1 MLTKE
6 LTTCQYVAME
16 CQWQKQDLLA
26 PLVVITIIKIQV
38 HILAQLQLLASLRE
52 KPIAIRHVSPIG
64 ASSVH
69 IDVYEVYV

>member
-6 LTTCQYVAME
+6 LTTSQYVAME
-16 CQWQKQDLLA
+16 CQWQNQDLIK
-26 PLVVITIIKIQV
+26 VVTIMICYV
-38 HILAQLQLLASLRE
+38 HIPAQHQLLASLRE
-52 KPIAIRHVSPIG
+52 KPIAIRHVSPY